1 MDEDLL
7 SLMEASRAINSKL
20 ISVIRIKILSSLY
33 VLGPDGATFREL
45 KATLNIPDGLMYS
58 NLKVLEGMGII
69 RSEKITLEGKQL
81 ENYKMTAEGYS
92 QWDAARSWLCTFLC
106 LGGGFGT

>member
-1 MDEDLL
+1 MDEDILT
-7 SLMEASRAINSKL
+7 LMEASGTINSKL
-20 ISVIRIKILSSLY
+20 ISVIRIKILSSLC

-69 RSEKITLEGKQL
+69 RSERITLDDKQL
-81 ENYKMTAEGYS
+81 ENYKMTAEGYT
-92 QWDAARSWLCTFLC
+92 QWDEARSWLCKFLC
-106 LGGGFGT
+106 RSGGSAA